1 MILTLLCT
9 LLAGVIGG
17 LVGAVAILAWA
28 DGLVERTPAE
38 DDVADWPEYEPI
50 DKGAKDDLQKQI

>member
-28 DGLVERTPAE
+28 DGLVERSSAE
-38 DDVADWPEYEPI
+38 DDVADWIWELEPI
-50 DKGAKDDLQKQI
+50 DKGGHKDE